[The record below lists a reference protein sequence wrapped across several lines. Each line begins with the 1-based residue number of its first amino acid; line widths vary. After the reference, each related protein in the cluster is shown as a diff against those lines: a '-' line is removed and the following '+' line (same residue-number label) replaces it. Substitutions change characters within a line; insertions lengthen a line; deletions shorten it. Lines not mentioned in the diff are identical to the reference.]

1 MSFNNT
7 NININNNSS
16 QNIDNI
22 AQSFFIVLIFCS
34 LVSDSYLLF
43 DNFIKNDYIKKKVNY
58 CKKIYKI
65 NVDLFLNNYE
75 KDDEGN
81 IIINKKNIK
90 TIKSKEKN
98 IKKSKNIKDNTELK
112 SKNPFDE
119 EYDNEIIENNIHCN
133 KELKR
138 NENKEIEQND
148 NKEIDQNEN
157 KELEQN
163 ENKELEQNDNKE
175 LEQIENKELEQ
186 IENKELE
193 QIENKE
199 LEQIE
204 NKKEQRSSIKKIK
217 EKNLKKNK
225 KISDNKVIDNFLIE
239 KIENNKNIKEILK
252 KKQRNLID
260 K

>member
-65 NVDLFLNNYE
+65 TVDLFLNNYE

-98 IKKSKNIKDNTELK
+98 IKKSKNIKDNIELK

-133 KELKR
+133 KELKHNENKEIVQ
-138 NENKEIEQND
+138 NENKEIE

-157 KELEQN
+157 KEIDQN
-163 ENKELEQNDNKE
+163 ENKEH
-175 LEQIENKELEQ
+175 
-186 IENKELE
+186 
-193 QIENKE
+193 
-199 LEQIE
+199 EQIE
-204 NKKEQRSSIKKIK
+204 NKKEQRPSIKKIK

-225 KISDNKVIDNFLIE
+225 KISDNKIIDNFLIE
-239 KIENNKNIKEILK
+239 KIEKNNNKNIKEILK